1 LTGSPSL
8 NKVEGKEYR
17 LRSLNFSAKH
27 RVAGSLTAPGLSH
40 HRTCRSAYGGSRKT
54 PKTTAAEENDVSIQE
69 IYSQLTRDENR
80 NDMIFNDLLASLER
94 KSSPLLLTERT
105 EHVEYLAGRLEKF
118 ARNVIAMR
126 GGLGKRQRAEIAE
139 RIAAIPEGEER
150 VLIATGRYI
159 GEGFD
164 DARLDTLFLALPI
177 SWKGTLQQYAG
188 RLHRLYDRKKTAMVY
203 DYIDSNVPVL
213 MRMYQKRLK
222 GYRAM
227 GYAVKSI

>member
-1 LTGSPSL
+1 MPYFESPTL
-8 NKVEGKEYR
+8 P
-17 LRSLNFSAKH
+17 L
-27 RVAGSLTAPGLSH
+27 SLTTYKLK
-40 HRTCRSAYGGSRKT
+40 R
-54 PKTTAAEENDVSIQE
+54 
-69 IYSQLTRDENR
+69 
-80 NDMIFNDLLASLER
+80 
-94 KSSPLLLTERT
+94 SPLLLTERT

-164 DARLDTLFLALPI
+164 DARLDTLFLAMPI

-188 RLHRLYDRKKTAMVY
+188 RLHRLYDRKKTVMVY

-227 GYAVKSI
+227 GYSVKSS

>member
-1 LTGSPSL
+1 MGSIPTPGTNKINGLGYPLSL
-8 NKVEGKEYR
+8 PWN
-17 LRSLNFSAKH
+17 S
-27 RVAGSLTAPGLSH
+27 
-40 HRTCRSAYGGSRKT
+40 YGGNVLKDIYMESPYEHIVNPRFT
-54 PKTTAAEENDVSIQE
+54 DFRLAVEENDVSIQE
-69 IYSQLTRDENR
+69 IYSQLTRDGKR

-188 RLHRLYDRKKTAMVY
+188 RLHRIYDRKKIVMIY

-222 GYRAM
+222 GYQAM
-227 GYAVKSI
+227 GYVVKSS